1 MKKALSV
8 SVFLMLALVGSV
20 FAAEPVADVNVAE
33 FSGNASVQWG
43 VDLDSGKTGFKN
55 DYQVDLKLNLLNGG
69 SKSTTGDGIWGELV
83 IKTDSDSFLQWENG
97 GDYLMV
103 GDAAFPSNAG
113 MTSNLNLNVYV
124 DTAKLHFGP
133 VYVGITRG
141 NTQTGE
147 LKMDAAIRSSDD
159 DQAKW
164 LSDVGPDKYSQGI
177 VAGFEHDLFNVA
189 VDFRSYA
196 ENRADFA
203 KVTVKTTD
211 GKHTLL
217 ETYVMYGSGT
227 GYASI
232 EAVKAEYETKYGKGA
247 SVTVEDVSTHNIK
260 DQYTNKYA
268 MATEVEV
275 TPIDNLSIKAGVSSD
290 FSSEVGY
297 STSVGYKFGINDTF
311 YIRPQVGFTGL
322 TEIGSSKVGSGKT
335 TTSTTSMSMAAGLL
349 FGWGD
354 IGIDANADVPFL
366 DGDSAKKVSPG
377 VGVVMSVPLPTI
389 ATSNWKDGSNYT
401 KGITQDSK
409 TRVKGES
416 EIDGTKV
423 SADETTVGVKAPDT
437 PFAVAFGAKYAIP
450 VGAIT
455 ITPNAGIR
463 YANNAYHTLS
473 ASKGIV
479 EEKDDGVFADM
490 GDQTAVDG
498 DYMNLKAG
506 VDVTGLVSNTT
517 FSVIYD
523 SSNLLNADETDGAKK
538 AGTLNFKVKISL

>member
-1 MKKALSV
+1 MKKAL

-55 DYQVDLKLNLLNGG
+55 AYQVDLKLNLLNGG

-113 MTSNLNLNVYV
+113 MTSNLNLNAYV

-133 VYVGITRG
+133 AYVGITRG

-159 DQAKW
+159 DQSKW

-177 VAGFEHDLFNVA
+177 VAGFEHEYFNVA
-189 VDFRSYA
+189 VDLRSYA
-196 ENRADFA
+196 ETVLDVYT
-203 KVTVKTTD
+203 VTVIDAATNNTIITQQFATRSAAD
-211 GKHTLL
+211 A
-217 ETYVMYGSGT
+217 YA
-227 GYASI
+227 GYWRTQGYT
-232 EAVKAEYETKYGKGA
+232 V
-247 SVTVEDVSTHNIK
+247 SVSESSKSAHNIK
-260 DQYTNKYA
+260 DQYTNQYA
-268 MATEVEV
+268 MAAEVEV
-275 TPIDNLSIKAGVSSD
+275 TPIDNLSIKGGASYEFKENAVLG
-290 FSSEVGY
+290 FSGSA
-297 STSVGYKFGINDTF
+297 GYKFNIDDTF
-311 YIRPQVGFTGL
+311 YVRPQVGYTGWTAL
-322 TEIGSSKVGSGKT
+322 VDGATVDSE
-335 TTSTTSMSMAAGLL
+335 MAMGVL

-354 IGIDANADVPFL
+354 IGIDDNAGVPFL

-377 VGVVMSVPLPTI
+377 VGVVAYLPLQENGPLSARIMPSFFSGELVPNLTAALYSDI
-389 ATSNWKDGSNYT
+389 
-401 KGITQDSK
+401 GIMEQGD
-409 TRVKGES
+409 
-416 EIDGTKV
+416 
-423 SADETTVGVKAPDT
+423 AAM
-437 PFAVAFGAKYAIP
+437 AVAVGAKYAIP
-450 VGAIT
+450 VGAVT
-455 ITPNAGIR
+455 ITPNAGVR
-463 YANNAYHTLS
+463 FANSVYD
-473 ASKGIV
+473 ASMTEKGV
-479 EEKDDGVFADM
+479 AMFDGLGEQV
-490 GDQTAVDG
+490 GG
-498 DYMNLKAG
+498 EHYLNLKAG

-523 SSNLLNADETDGAKK
+523 SANVLNENPADNAAK

>member
-1 MKKALSV
+1 MKKAL

-55 DYQVDLKLNLLNGG
+55 AYEVNLKLNLLNNG

-97 GDYLMV
+97 DSHLMV

-113 MTSNLNLNVYV
+113 MTSNLNLNAYV

-133 VYVGITRG
+133 AYVGITRG

-147 LKMDAAIRSSDD
+147 LKMDAAVRSSDD

-177 VAGFEHDLFNVA
+177 VAGFEHEYFNVA
-189 VDFRSYA
+189 VDLRSYA
-196 ENRADFA
+196 DNRADFA

-217 ETYVMYGSGT
+217 ETYVMYGVGT
-227 GYASI
+227 DYANI
-232 EAVKAEYETKYGKGA
+232 AAVVAEYKSKYGDNA
-247 SVTVEDVSTHNIK
+247 SVTVEDVSTHDIQN
-260 DQYTNKYA
+260 QYTNRYA
-268 MATEVEV
+268 MAAEVEV
-275 TPIDNLSIKAGVSSD
+275 TPIDNLSIKGGASYEFKENAVLG
-290 FSSEVGY
+290 FSGSA
-297 STSVGYKFGINDTF
+297 GYKFNIDDTF
-311 YIRPQVGFTGL
+311 YVRPQVGYTGWTAL
-322 TEIGSSKVGSGKT
+322 VDGATVDSE
-335 TTSTTSMSMAAGLL
+335 MAMGVL

-377 VGVVMSVPLPTI
+377 VGVVAYLPLQENGPLSARIMPSFFSGELVPNLTAALYSDIGIMSETAV
-389 ATSNWKDGSNYT
+389 NKD
-401 KGITQDSK
+401 
-409 TRVKGES
+409 
-416 EIDGTKV
+416 
-423 SADETTVGVKAPDT
+423 
-437 PFAVAFGAKYAIP
+437 VAFGIAAAAKYAIP
-450 VGAIT
+450 VGAVT

-463 YANNAYHTLS
+463 FANDSYLDNVATS
-473 ASKGIV
+473 MK
-479 EEKDDGVFADM
+479 EKDDGIFAST
-490 GDQTAVDG
+490 GDRNLLENDSAL
-498 DYMNLKAG
+498 NLKAG
-506 VDVTGLVSNTT
+506 VDVTGLISNTT
-517 FSVIYD
+517 LSVIYD
-523 SSNLLNADETDGAKK
+523 SRNLLNTTTNGLK
-538 AGTLNFKVKISL
+538 AGTLNFKAKISL

>member
-1 MKKALSV
+1 MKKAL

-55 DYQVDLKLNLLNGG
+55 AYEVNLKLNLLNNG

-83 IKTDSDSFLQWENG
+83 ITTDSDNFLQWENG
-97 GDYLMV
+97 DSSLMV
-103 GDAAFPSNAG
+103 GDAAFPANKG
-113 MTSNLNLNVYV
+113 MTSNLNVNAYV

-133 VYVGITRG
+133 AYVGITRG

-196 ENRADFA
+196 ETVLDVYT
-203 KVTVKTTD
+203 VTVIDTATNNTIITQQFTTRSAAD
-211 GKHTLL
+211 AYAAYWNAQG
-217 ETYVMYGSGT
+217 GSYT
-227 GYASI
+227 
-232 EAVKAEYETKYGKGA
+232 A
-247 SVTVEDVSTHNIK
+247 SVSESSKSAHNIK
-260 DQYTNKYA
+260 DQYTNQYA
-268 MATEVEV
+268 MAAEVEV
-275 TPIDNLSIKAGVSSD
+275 TPIDNLSIKGGASYEFKENAVLG
-290 FSSEVGY
+290 FSGSA
-297 STSVGYKFGINDTF
+297 GYKFNIDDTF
-311 YIRPQVGFTGL
+311 YVRPQVGYTGWTAL
-322 TEIGSSKVGSGKT
+322 VDGATVDSE
-335 TTSTTSMSMAAGLL
+335 MAMGVL

-377 VGVVMSVPLPTI
+377 VGVVAYLPLQENGPLSARIMPSFFSGELVPNLTAALYSDIGIMSETAV
-389 ATSNWKDGSNYT
+389 NKD
-401 KGITQDSK
+401 
-409 TRVKGES
+409 
-416 EIDGTKV
+416 
-423 SADETTVGVKAPDT
+423 
-437 PFAVAFGAKYAIP
+437 VAFGIAAAAKYAIP
-450 VGAIT
+450 VGAVT

-463 YANNAYHTLS
+463 FANDSYLDNVATS
-473 ASKGIV
+473 MK
-479 EEKDDGVFADM
+479 EKDDGIFAST
-490 GDQTAVDG
+490 GDRNQLENDSAL
-498 DYMNLKAG
+498 NLKAG
-506 VDVTGLVSNTT
+506 VDVTGLISNTT
-517 FSVIYD
+517 LSVIYD
-523 SSNLLNADETDGAKK
+523 SRNLLNTTTDGLK

>member
-1 MKKALSV
+1 MKKAL

-43 VDLDSGKTGFKN
+43 INLDTMKTGFKN
-55 DYQVDLKLNLLNGG
+55 AYEVNLKLNLLNGG

-97 GDYLMV
+97 DSHLMV

-113 MTSNLNLNVYV
+113 MTSNLNLNAYV

-133 VYVGITRG
+133 AYVGITRG

-159 DQAKW
+159 NQAKW

-177 VAGFEHDLFNVA
+177 VAGFEHEYFNVA
-189 VDFRSYA
+189 VDLRSYA
-196 ENRADFA
+196 DNRADFA

-217 ETYVMYGSGT
+217 ETYVMYGVGT
-227 GYASI
+227 DYANI
-232 EAVKAEYETKYGKGA
+232 AAVVAEYKAKYGDNA
-247 SVTVEDVSTHNIK
+247 SVTVEDVSTHDINN
-260 DQYTNKYA
+260 QYTNQYA
-268 MATEVEV
+268 MAAEVEV
-275 TPIDNLSIKAGVSSD
+275 TPIDNLSIKGGVSYNFGENKTD
-290 FSSEVGY
+290 TRLGFSG
-297 STSVGYKFGINDTF
+297 SVGYKFNINDTF
-311 YIRPQVGFTGL
+311 YVRPQVGYTGVTNFVENANL
-322 TEIGSSKVGSGKT
+322 DSE
-335 TTSTTSMSMAAGLL
+335 MAMGLL

-354 IGIDANADVPFL
+354 IGIDANAGVPFL

-377 VGVVMSVPLPTI
+377 VGVVAHLPLG
-389 ATSNWKDGSNYT
+389 KDFYGSNAPYVARIMPSFFSGEIVPNLT
-401 KGITQDSK
+401 AAAYSDIGIMEQGD
-409 TRVKGES
+409 
-416 EIDGTKV
+416 
-423 SADETTVGVKAPDT
+423 AAM
-437 PFAVAFGAKYAIP
+437 AVAVGAKYAIP
-450 VGAIT
+450 VGAVT
-455 ITPNAGIR
+455 ITPNAGVR
-463 YANNAYHTLS
+463 FANSVYD
-473 ASKGIV
+473 ASMTEKGV
-479 EEKDDGVFADM
+479 AMFDGLGEQV
-490 GDQTAVDG
+490 GG
-498 DYMNLKAG
+498 EHYLNLKAG

-523 SSNLLNADETDGAKK
+523 SANVLNENPADNAAK